1 MESFDGYNFQELV
14 DKYLI
19 RHRSVLDIMTKLS
32 ESTARTNRALAK
44 SVTICGCIKINA
56 EKQVFP
62 TDINYSELREYM
74 QSHLEGE
81 LCESCREVIENEIGK
96 TVFYLVALCD
106 ALDLNLSDVIEKEK
120 KKLDA
125 LGIFSLT

>member
-1 MESFDGYNFQELV
+1 MENFDGHNFQELV

-56 EKQVFP
+56 EKQIFP
-62 TDINYSELREYM
+62 PDISYSELREYM
-74 QSHLEGE
+74 QNHIDGQ
-81 LCESCREVIENEIGK
+81 LCDSCREVIENELGRAI
-96 TVFYLVALCD
+96 FYLAALSD
-106 ALDLNLSDVIEKEK
+106 ALDLDLNEVMEKEK
-120 KKLDA
+120 RKLEA
-125 LGIFSLT
+125 LGVFSLT

>member
-81 LCESCREVIENEIGK
+81 LCESCREVIENEIGR

-125 LGIFSLT
+125 LGIFSLA

>member
-1 MESFDGYNFQELV
+1 VESFDGYNFQELV

-81 LCESCREVIENEIGK
+81 LCESCREVIENEIGR

>member
-81 LCESCREVIENEIGK
+81 LCESCREVIENEIGR

>member
-1 MESFDGYNFQELV
+1 MESFDGRDFQELV

-44 SVTICGCIKINA
+44 AVTICGCVQISA
-56 EKQVFP
+56 QKQDFP
-62 TDINYSELREYM
+62 ADINYSELREYM

-81 LCESCREVIENEIGK
+81 LCESCREFVENEMGR
-96 TVFYLVALCD
+96 TVFYLAALSD
-106 ALDLNLSDVIEKEK
+106 ALGLDLDDVIDKEK
-120 KKLDA
+120 KKLEA
-125 LGIFSLT
+125 LGVFSLT